1 MGQRM
6 ERRPTALF
14 DMETTAEIAAT
25 KLKVQLEVRRKQQK
39 EKIKLRLQNR
49 HGFDNDLLASSDSAS
64 DSNSESR
71 RGDKNGD
78 YLNMNS
84 FEDSVDK
91 DDQILGRTMYTDSDS
106 VDDSDGNTTPIVAI
120 KSKQRKK
127 RNKTKFQRRNVKKS
141 SRKTTHKK
149 KSQKREKISN
159 RVKAV
164 QKGSIASDTETATD
178 TGSDN
183 DNRIT

>member
-1 MGQRM
+1 M
-6 ERRPTALF
+6 
-14 DMETTAEIAAT
+14 
-25 KLKVQLEVRRKQQK
+25 
-39 EKIKLRLQNR
+39 
-49 HGFDNDLLASSDSAS
+49 
-64 DSNSESR
+64 
-71 RGDKNGD
+71 
-78 YLNMNS
+78 
-84 FEDSVDK
+84 
-91 DDQILGRTMYTDSDS
+91 
-106 VDDSDGNTTPIVAI
+106 
-120 KSKQRKK
+120 
-127 RNKTKFQRRNVKKS
+127 KKS